1 MTTRREDR
9 DWRTLTGIILLWQV
23 TASVAFYAVYAIP
36 PFVQADYD
44 VGATQI
50 GVMITVLMLG
60 YTLFLIPVGR
70 VIDTYGESRVL
81 VIGLVGLGS
90 CAIGVA
96 LAPTFLV
103 LLAVVF
109 VLGTFYATA
118 IPGTN
123 KAVFAAIPTHR
134 LNTSM
139 GIKQVGVTAG
149 SGISAIVVPW
159 FGASRF
165 GWEVGVLALA
175 AIALIVSIVFWNL
188 YGTSETVAGSD
199 RGGIRSHFRTPE
211 YTLLTAAGFFLGAA
225 LFTTMG
231 YTILYVDQSV
241 GAGVVLAGLALA
253 SAQLFGSVGRVVFGW
268 LADWLS
274 APLTVSTLRILIL
287 QAAAATVLF
296 FAVTLVDTPLLALG
310 LFGALGFF
318 IFGFTGIYYSC
329 IGSLVSPEEMG
340 SATAGGQLALNFG
353 ALGAPP
359 AFGWIVDGP
368 GYEVAWPLLA
378 LCALA
383 ALVLLVGISVRVRT
397 SSKTVS
403 GSGQ

>member
-1 MTTRREDR
+1 MTTSRGDR
-9 DWRTLTGIILLWQV
+9 SWGALTGIILLWQV
-23 TASVAFYAVYAIP
+23 TASLTFYAVYAIP

-44 VGATQI
+44 VGATHI

-90 CAIGVA
+90 GAIGVA
-96 LAPTFLV
+96 LAPTFLA
-103 LLAVVF
+103 LLAIVF

-123 KAVFAAIPTHR
+123 KAVFAAIPSHR

-149 SGISAIVVPW
+149 SGLSAIVVPW

-175 AIALIVSIVFWNL
+175 VVALIVSVVFRIL
-188 YGTSETVAGSD
+188 YGPSETVAERE

-253 SAQLFGSVGRVVFGW
+253 SAQLFGSIGRVVFGW
-268 LADWLS
+268 LADRLS
-274 APLTVSTLRILIL
+274 APLTVSTLRILIF
-287 QAAAATVLF
+287 QAAAAAVLF
-296 FAVTLVDTPLLALG
+296 FAVTVVDTPLLALG

-329 IGSLVSPEEMG
+329 IGSLVSSEEIG

-359 AFGWIVDGP
+359 TFGWIVDGP
-368 GYEVAWPLLA
+368 GYVVAWPLLA
-378 LCALA
+378 LCSLA
-383 ALVLLVGISVRVRT
+383 ALVLLVGISFRVRA
-397 SSKTVS
+397 SSETAD
-403 GSGQ
+403 GFGR